1 MVPSLRVAER
11 EGLGFVTGGE
21 EWVSLASDL
30 HCLWNASPASR
41 AYFLSAFSHFR
52 PSTEQ
57 FTTFSNGIQSPRVK
71 LTFKAVPQAPGGVPL
86 HILPRMKDH
95 GTSLRRVHLGI
106 PGGVPAHLN
115 VSHDS
120 LSVLSDYRS
129 SAPDQVDCACGII
142 EKNLEPNGEKSAR
155 QCQSKS
161 RKLLFWKVTICIHP
175 GSALRDTWTR

>member
-11 EGLGFVTGGE
+11 EGLGFVMGGE

-57 FTTFSNGIQSPRVK
+57 FTTFSNGIQGPRVK

-106 PGGVPAHLN
+106 PQDWVISMRLARLP
-115 VSHDS
+115 
-120 LSVLSDYRS
+120 
-129 SAPDQVDCACGII
+129 VD
-142 EKNLEPNGEKSAR
+142 LE
-155 QCQSKS
+155 
-161 RKLLFWKVTICIHP
+161 
-175 GSALRDTWTR
+175 